1 MCYRKLLYSHVLCC
15 SAYQCQKVFMLTGE
29 SAPVCYCACVYLHW
43 SWWNNSLKYFI
54 LVVNHLHTV
63 KILLK
68 FKIIPISL
76 LMKIPHIYIGLCDC
90 QGSYMILTWDWN
102 VLTCVWVQVD
112 GVDIQ
117 GYTNQQA
124 VEVLRHTGQTVNLK
138 LVRRGFKPEDACPS
152 IPVAMETTPT
162 PSASRNST
170 MERSNTM
177 HGNTRT
183 ITAVLLNESVLIN
196 LLTSVAH
203 VCLNTPYM
211 YLKVFLQFSTNWIY
225 CHAKP
230 RHIKA

>member
-1 MCYRKLLYSHVLCC
+1 MFCVAVLINVKRFLCLQVKVLLCVIVHVWIC
-15 SAYQCQKVFMLTGE
+15 T
-29 SAPVCYCACVYLHW
+29 CVYMHW
-43 SWWNNSLKYFI
+43 GWWNNSLKYFI
-54 LVVNHLHTV
+54 LVINHLHTV

-76 LMKIPHIYIGLCDC
+76 LMKIPPIYIGLCDC

-152 IPVAMETTPT
+152 IIPDAVETTLT

-170 MERSNTM
+170 MERTNTM

-183 ITAVLLNESVLIN
+183 ITAVLLNESVWIN
-196 LLTSVAH
+196 LLTSVTH
-203 VCLNTPYM
+203 VCLNTPQM
-211 YLKVFLQFSTNWIY
+211 YLKVFLQFFTNWIY

-230 RHIKA
+230 RKGEEIKT